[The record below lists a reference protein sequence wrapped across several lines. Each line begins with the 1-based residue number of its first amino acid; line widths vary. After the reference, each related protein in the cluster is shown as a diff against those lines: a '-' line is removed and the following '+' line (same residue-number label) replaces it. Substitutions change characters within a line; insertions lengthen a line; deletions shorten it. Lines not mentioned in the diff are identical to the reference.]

1 MNLESRIAQLTTSTN
16 GWRQPDMYTLNG
28 QTDVAF
34 ESLLENGYIE
44 VIDPINEIIDDLREL
59 RHPDKAGDKEFN
71 ARYDADMASRGLDYG
86 TWVHLPWRRSV
97 VRYPEKNDHR
107 DLRTFRNQHLVT
119 AQEQQTLNRTTVAV
133 FGLSVGSNITDQ
145 LVQSGIGDT
154 YVLGD
159 FDRLS
164 PTNLNRIRASMGQV
178 GLRKVDIMA
187 QKISEIDPYID
198 QCHLHDGYNEAA
210 NIVLNMTRPDIII
223 EEVDDLSTKAKL
235 RAYAAKHQTALVMV
249 TDLGEKSII
258 DIERHDQE
266 EIKPFNGKISQGLFE
281 DLIADTLNEKDKRA
295 ALMKIAGI
303 RHLSPRIIES
313 AMDKGRTLG
322 GLPQLGATAV
332 AGAALANT
340 AAREILLGRK
350 MRSGSYVQSP
360 QKTLRLQRPTT
371 LRQDIHTYK
380 KFLQFLKT

>member
-1 MNLESRIAQLTTSTN
+1 MNLETKLNQLRSSRV
-16 GWRQPDMYTLNG
+16 GWQQPDMYTVDGEANLVFN
-28 QTDVAF
+28 
-34 ESLLENGYIE
+34 SLLESGQIE
-44 VIDPINEIIDDLREL
+44 VVDPIEDIIDDLREM
-59 RHPDKAGDKEFN
+59 RHPDKVEDQEFREQFDAG
-71 ARYDADMASRGLDYG
+71 MTTLGLSYG
-86 TWVHLPWRRSV
+86 TWTHLPWRRSLI
-97 VRYPEKNDHR
+97 RYPEKNDHR

-119 AQEQQTLNRTTVAV
+119 AEEQQVLNQASIAV

-164 PTNLNRIRASMGQV
+164 PTNLNRIRATMGQV

-187 QKISEIDPYID
+187 QKISEVDPYIT
-198 QCHLHDGYNEAA
+198 QYHVHDGYSDDADA
-210 NIVLNMTRPDIII
+210 VLDIARPDIII

-235 RAYAAKHQTALVMV
+235 RAYAAKHNTPLIMV

-266 EIKPFNGKISQGLFE
+266 DVKPFNGKISQGLFD
-281 DLIADTLNEKDKRA
+281 DLMADSLNEKEKRA

-313 AMDKGRTLG
+313 AMDKGRVLG

-340 AAREILLGRK
+340 ATREILLGRK

-360 QKTLRLQRPTT
+360 KKTLNLQRPTT
-371 LRQDIHTYK
+371 LGQDVATYK
-380 KFLQFLKT
+380 KFLKFLKS

>member
-1 MNLESRIAQLTTSTN
+1 MNLESRIKHLTSTSN
-16 GWRQPDMYTLNG
+16 GWRQPDMYTLDG
-28 QTDVAF
+28 HIDDSFQ
-34 ESLLENGYIE
+34 SLLEGGQVE
-44 VIDPINEIIDDLREL
+44 VIDPISEIIDDLREL
-59 RHPDKAGDKEFN
+59 RHPDKNGDYEFK
-71 ARYDADMASRGLDYG
+71 AQYDASMVSLGVDYG

-97 VRYPEKNDHR
+97 IRYPEKRDHR

-119 AQEQQTLNRTTVAV
+119 AQEQQVLNETSIAV

-178 GLRKVDIMA
+178 GLRKVDVMA
-187 QKISEIDPYID
+187 QKLSEIDPYIN
-198 QCHLHDGYNEAA
+198 QYHLYEGYNDSA
-210 NIVLNMTRPDIII
+210 NVILDTVRPDIII

-235 RAYAAKHQTALVMV
+235 RAYAAKHKIPLVMV
-249 TDLGEKSII
+249 TDLGEKSIV

-266 EIKPFNGKISQGLFE
+266 EVKPFNGKISAGLFE
-281 DLIADTLNEKDKRA
+281 DLIADNMNEKEKRA
-295 ALMKIAGI
+295 ALMKIAGV

-313 AMDKGRTLG
+313 AMDKGRVLG

-332 AGAALANT
+332 AGAALATT
-340 AAREILLGRK
+340 ATREILLGRK

-360 QKTLRLQRPTT
+360 QKTLNLQRPTT

>member
-1 MNLESRIAQLTTSTN
+1 MNLEARIAHLASDTD
-16 GWRQPDMYTLNG
+16 GWRQPDIYILNG
-28 QTDVAF
+28 QSDEAF
-34 ESLLENGYIE
+34 KALLDDGR
-44 VIDPINEIIDDLREL
+44 VRVVDPIHEITEDLREL
-59 RHPDKAGDKEFN
+59 RHPDKNGNYAFKEQ
-71 ARYDADMASRGLDYG
+71 YDERMAALGLSYG
-86 TWVHLPWRRSV
+86 SWVHLPWKQTV
-97 VRYPEKNDHR
+97 IRYPEAGDHR

-119 AQEQQTLNRTTVAV
+119 ADEQRVLNRASVAV

-164 PTNLNRIRASMGQV
+164 PTNLNRIRATMGQV

-187 QKISEIDPYID
+187 QKISEIDPYIT
-198 QCHLHDGYNEAA
+198 QYHLHNGYNDDA
-210 NIVLNMTRPDIII
+210 NAVLDTARPDIII

-235 RAYAAKHQTALVMV
+235 RAYAAKNKTPLIMV

-258 DIERHDQE
+258 DIERHDQGE
-266 EIKPFNGKISQGLFE
+266 VKPFNGKVSQALFE
-281 DLIADTLNEKDKRA
+281 DLIVDGLTEKEKRA
-295 ALMKIAGI
+295 ALMKIAGV

-313 AMDKGRTLG
+313 AMDRGKTLG

-340 AAREILLGRK
+340 ATREILLGRK

-360 QKTLRLQRPTT
+360 GKTLKTQRPTT
-371 LRQDIHTYK
+371 IKQDIYTYK
-380 KFLQFLKT
+380 KFLQFLKS